1 MKNQFIVTATASF
14 FQTSARDEAVSFSLP
29 IEYSFQSL
37 FIKNPGN
44 VYNYTVYLEPLTNM
58 SWICIIV
65 FLILVPV
72 VVHTVARSTNELPKI
87 SLGES
92 FETVYMALFRMSSP
106 FDPSKQSTRVVF
118 GR

>member
-1 MKNQFIVTATASF
+1 MKNQFIVAAIASL
-14 FQTSARDEAVSFSLP
+14 FQTSARDEVVSFSLP
-29 IEYSFQSL
+29 IEYGFLSV

-44 VYNYTVYLEPLTNM
+44 IYNYTVYLDPLTKM

-65 FLILVPV
+65 FLFLVPII
-72 VVHTVARSTNELPKI
+72 VHAVAKSTNELPRI
-87 SLGES
+87 SLGVS
-92 FETVYMALFRMSSP
+92 FETIYMALFRMSSP